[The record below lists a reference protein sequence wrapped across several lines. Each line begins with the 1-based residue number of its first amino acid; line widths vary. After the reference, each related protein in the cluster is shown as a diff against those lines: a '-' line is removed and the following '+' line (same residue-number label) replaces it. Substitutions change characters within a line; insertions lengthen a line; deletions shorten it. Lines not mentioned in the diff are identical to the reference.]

1 MKRRLGPLVSILL
14 LAGLVAYV
22 YVYEIRGK
30 VGEDTRDAAKDKA
43 IPFERASL
51 RAIRL
56 ANDSGALRLEK
67 EGDAWKLTEPLKAG
81 ADKDAVEGLLN
92 SLESAKVERRLGKAE
107 DRKQYGL
114 EPPKASVTIET
125 SPPDGPRTLL
135 IGESSPIGGSYYALL
150 PGTNDLAVVSS
161 SIGEVTH
168 KEASALRDKSLLSFD
183 PWKVKRFTLER
194 GRETIRLEKPD
205 DGWVVRQPVEA
216 PADGPTITDLLNAL
230 ETLRATRFDSEK
242 PLEPDLK
249 RFGLSP
255 PQARLTLLQEGWDV
269 EKSVV
274 FGKEVPGGGRY
285 ARTIG
290 RDPVLTVPADFWT
303 KVTTRFFDLRR
314 RDLLGVQQYRVE
326 AITLARKG
334 HPAITL
340 ARDKDQTWTLSGAAR
355 GKLKPDSVDTLLRMV
370 SDLKAVAFDDSPK
383 ETVRAGILKRPA
395 LDLTLQE
402 EADAS
407 SGKQKSQHL
416 LISEPDKAGHVLV
429 RDMAWRPIA
438 VAPADVLKKID
449 TQVDALLKEASE
461 APKPEASPA
470 GSATPSASPGTVPR

>member
-1 MKRRLGPLVSILL
+1 VKRRLGPIVSILL

-22 YVYEIRGK
+22 YVYEIRGRA
-30 VGEDTRDAAKDKA
+30 GDDASAAAKDKA
-43 IPFERASL
+43 IPFERATLKSV
-51 RAIRL
+51 RL
-56 ANDSGALRLEK
+56 TNESGALRLEK
-67 EGDAWKLTEPLKAG
+67 EGDAWKLTEPLKADT
-81 ADKDAVEGLLN
+81 DKDAVEGLLN
-92 SLESAKVERRLGKAE
+92 SLELAKVERRLGKAE

-114 EPPKASVTIET
+114 DPPKASVTIESS
-125 SPPDGPRTLL
+125 SPVGPRTLL

-150 PGTNDLAVVSS
+150 PGTNEVSVVSS
-161 SIGEVTH
+161 SIGDMTR
-168 KEASALRDKSLLSFD
+168 KEASSLRDKSLLTLD

-205 DGWVVRQPVEA
+205 DGWLVRQPVEA

-242 PLEPDLK
+242 PSEPDLK

-255 PQARLTLLQEGWDV
+255 PQARLTILQEGWDV

-274 FGKEVPGGGRY
+274 FGKEAPGGGRY
-285 ARTIG
+285 ARTLG

-303 KVTTRFFDLRR
+303 KVTTRLFDLRR
-314 RDLLGVQQYRVE
+314 HDLLGVQQYRVE
-326 AITLARKG
+326 AITLARNRQ
-334 HPAITL
+334 PAITL
-340 ARDKDQTWTLSGAAR
+340 ARDKDQTWILSGAAR
-355 GKLKPDSVDTLLRMV
+355 GKLKADSVDLLMRMI
-370 SDLKAVAFDDSPK
+370 SDLKVVAFDDSPK
-383 ETVRAGILKRPA
+383 ETVRAGIVKRPA

-438 VAPADVLKKID
+438 VAAADVLKKID
-449 TQVDALLKEASE
+449 GQIDALLKEAAE

-470 GSATPSASPGTVPR
+470 GSAAPSSSPGTVPR